1 MCKVLLLSH
10 GNLARELLATSQM
23 IYGEVDGIDCI
34 SLLSGMDLAHY
45 EEEILS
51 KVQQSPEGILVL
63 VDIFGG
69 TPFITASRIYN
80 QNQGKIDMAV
90 VTGMNL
96 PMVLEAMD
104 SLQNMSVLELKE
116 SVIKCGA
123 EGIID
128 LDERV

>member
-1 MCKVLLLSH
+1 M
-10 GNLARELLATSQM
+10 
-23 IYGEVDGIDCI
+23 
-34 SLLSGMDLAHY
+34 
-45 EEEILS
+45 
-51 KVQQSPEGILVL
+51 QQSPEGILVL

-104 SLQNMSVLELKE
+104 SLQNMSVSELKE

>member
-10 GNLARELLATSQM
+10 GNLAKEFLATSQM
-23 IYGEVDGIDCI
+23 IYGEVRGIDCI
-34 SLLSGMDLAHY
+34 PLLSGTDLEHY

-51 KVQQSPEGILVL
+51 KVQQAPEGILIL

-104 SLQNMSVLELKE
+104 SLQNMSVAELKE

-123 EGIID
+123 EGMID